1 MVDDQPV
8 PQLHRAVKHKFIW
21 SKPYDESLPTSR
33 RGTLDFNLRKPIVT
47 SDPEKNNLVIDI
59 LKEFIAE
66 RKAVM
71 IFVEQKSDT
80 ENLGL
85 LMLTLNIFLLRPH

>member
-1 MVDDQPV
+1 MSQPVDIIRSHMVNDEPV
-8 PQLHRAVKHKFIW
+8 PQLHQAVKHKFIM

-33 RGTLDFNLRKPIVT
+33 RGKLDFNLRKPIVT
-47 SDPEKNNLVIDI
+47 ADPNKNDLIVDL
-59 LKEFIAE
+59 LKEIVAE

-85 LMLTLNIFLLRPH
+85 FY

>member
-1 MVDDQPV
+1 MIDDQPV
-8 PQLHRAVKHKFIW
+8 PQLHRAVRHKFIM

-47 SDPEKNNLVIDI
+47 SDPDKNELVIDL
-59 LKEFIAE
+59 LKEFVGDH
-66 RKAVM
+66 KAVM

-80 ENLGL
+80 ENLG
-85 LMLTLNIFLLRPH
+85 